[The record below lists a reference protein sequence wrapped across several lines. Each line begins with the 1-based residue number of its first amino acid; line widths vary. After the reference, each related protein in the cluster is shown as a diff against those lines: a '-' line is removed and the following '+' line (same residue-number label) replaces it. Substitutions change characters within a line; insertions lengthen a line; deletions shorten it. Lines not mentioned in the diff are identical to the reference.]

1 MTYEEK
7 KFDLPELKDISQKQV
22 DVHLGLYGG
31 YVKHVNLLREQ
42 LHELKEVDSE
52 KFVYAE
58 AETRRRLG
66 FEFNGMRMHEYYFEQ
81 WEKEAKESNPD
92 SPLATALSEKYGS
105 FEAGLEHF
113 KMVGGGTR
121 GIGWTILYFDQRGNP
136 EGKSTPNGAGTP
148 HITWVGDH
156 ELGQL
161 AGLPVIL
168 AMDMWE
174 HAYMVDYTPAE
185 KKQYI
190 EAFFKNLNW
199 GVIEERFKNA
209 K

>member
-1 MTYEEK
+1 MKINMEYKEK
-7 KFDLPELKDISQKQV
+7 KFNLQELKDISSKQV
-22 DVHLGLYGG
+22 EIHLGLYGG

-42 LHELKEVDSE
+42 LHEMKDSGPG
-52 KFVYAE
+52 KFAYAE
-58 AETRRRLG
+58 TETRRRLG

-81 WEKEAKESNPD
+81 WEKKAQKIEEIS
-92 SPLATALSEKYGS
+92 SLANAFSEKYGS
-105 FEAGLEHF
+105 LEAGIEHF

-121 GIGWTILYFDQRGNP
+121 GIGWAILYFDPRG
-136 EGKSTPNGAGTP
+136 KTLHTS
-148 HITWVGDH
+148 WVGDH

-161 AGLPVIL
+161 AGLPIIL

-174 HAYMVDYTPAE
+174 HAYMMDYTPAE
-185 KKQYI
+185 KRQYI

-199 GVIEERFKNA
+199 GVIEKRFENA